1 MEIYDTEE
9 EQVAA
14 IKRWW
19 KANGI
24 TAIIGI
30 IAGIL
35 VVTGMNYWQGQQKEK
50 AIQVSSLFD
59 ELWISI
65 NDKKQ
70 DSAEKITERIMEQDA
85 TSTYA
90 TFSRLLLAKSKVQ
103 QGDLEAAKNIL
114 EQLMIEARSVEL
126 RNIARIR
133 LIKILQANGE
143 NEQGLQLI
151 SEVDQATASGFSAS
165 YDELTG
171 DLYVALDRLGE
182 ARTAY
187 LSAIR
192 TGAKS
197 PLLQFKMDDI
207 APVKIINRDPAAGL
221 IKE

>member
-70 DSAEKITERIMEQDA
+70 DSAEKITERIME
-85 TSTYA
+85 
-90 TFSRLLLAKSKVQ
+90 
-103 QGDLEAAKNIL
+103 
-114 EQLMIEARSVEL
+114 
-126 RNIARIR
+126 
-133 LIKILQANGE
+133 
-143 NEQGLQLI
+143 
-151 SEVDQATASGFSAS
+151 
-165 YDELTG
+165 
-171 DLYVALDRLGE
+171 
-182 ARTAY
+182 
-187 LSAIR
+187 
-192 TGAKS
+192 
-197 PLLQFKMDDI
+197 
-207 APVKIINRDPAAGL
+207 
-221 IKE
+221 